1 MDLELNQAQREA
13 LEAADAAAIGLLAPD
28 AAANDR
34 NETFPKTNLI
44 ALGARGLMGVN
55 IDPVHGGRGAGVVAY
70 AVAVRRLAAACPGTT
85 VGMMVTNMVAE
96 AIQSYGSD
104 AQKAHYLP
112 KICGGEWPTASFS
125 LSEPGAGSDA
135 ASLRTTAV
143 LDGDHYVLNGTK
155 SWVTS
160 GGFSGVYLVMA
171 KTDVEAG
178 ARGISAFLVD
188 SDTPGLTV
196 PRPEDKMGMR
206 ASATTELVFED
217 CRVPVANRLGAEG
230 IGFRIAMGSLDGGR
244 VGVSAQ
250 ACGIATAALKATRNV
265 LAERHAV
272 DEGLDGDQ
280 IASLALCERELA
292 AAWLLCLRA
301 ASLKE
306 RGKNITR
313 EAAMSKLMCT
323 ETASR
328 ICDRA
333 LALCGRPGYA
343 GLGEIER
350 RARDARVTRIYEG
363 TSEVQRI
370 VIAREVLKQL

>member
-1 MDLELNQAQREA
+1 MDLELNAAERSTF
-13 LEAADAAAIGLLAPD
+13 EAADEAAIELLAPD

-34 NETFPKTNLI
+34 DERFPTKNLI
-44 ALGARGLMGVN
+44 GLAARGLMGVN

-96 AIQSYGSD
+96 AIQTFGSD

-112 KICGGEWPTASFS
+112 RICAGDWPTASFS

-135 ASLRTTAV
+135 ASLRMTAT
-143 LDGDHYVLNGTK
+143 LDGDHYVLDGTK

-160 GGFSGVYLVMA
+160 GGHSGVYLVMA
-171 KTDVEAG
+171 KTDVGAG

-188 SDTPGLTV
+188 ADTPGLKV
-196 PRPEDKMGMR
+196 PSPEDKMGMR
-206 ASATTELVFED
+206 ASATTELVFD
-217 CRVPVANRLGAEG
+217 GCRVPVENRLGPEG
-230 IGFRIAMGSLDGGR
+230 IGFRIAMTSLDGGR
-244 VGVSAQ
+244 IGVSAQ
-250 ACGIATAALKATRNV
+250 ACGIATAALTSLRAA
-265 LAERHAV
+265 LAAR
-272 DEGLDGDQ
+272 DEPLGGEE

-301 ASLKE
+301 ATLKGS
-306 RGKNITR
+306 GKAVTR

-333 LALCGRPGYA
+333 LALCGQSGYA
-343 GLGEIER
+343 GAMALER

-370 VIAREVLKQL
+370 VIAREVLKQIG